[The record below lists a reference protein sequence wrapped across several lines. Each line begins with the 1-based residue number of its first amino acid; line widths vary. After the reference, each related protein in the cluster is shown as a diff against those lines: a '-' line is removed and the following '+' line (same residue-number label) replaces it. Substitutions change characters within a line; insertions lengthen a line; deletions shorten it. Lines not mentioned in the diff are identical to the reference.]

1 MPKSNHTSPKL
12 PTIHPTLKAALGSL
26 DVQIEEELARYRK
39 QRKVQPVMPA
49 SRIGQKPTPLP
60 LEVVHLDFPPQG
72 TPLELPLEETAAKA
86 LPESIVTE
94 ANLISSSASSQNSQ
108 LTPNSQHGETPP
120 ENYLESSEQLLKSLT
135 ESGQQGGAAPVGDV
149 EEETE
154 VATLADHLLT
164 PLGVGSMLLLLLS
177 SASLGYLLLNPAI
190 AQRLGL
196 NRLFPGMNPPVVQN
210 SPNSLAPANPDIR
223 PSSPVLSPNLADNE
237 LDSLDRNR
245 IADLKPS
252 ENPQPSPIPTTRT
265 SPSPGATATPS
276 RANPAIISGVPDLAG
291 QLGIPPVATPL
302 ATPPS
307 PIFSASPSPAA
318 SSAPSPSPATSPT
331 NRRRDTYFYVTAP
344 YENDRALT
352 QARTIIP
359 EAYLAEVPGQG
370 TRIQL
375 GAFLVETEA
384 KALVQEL
391 SQRGINANIY
401 QPQ

>member
-39 QRKVQPVMPA
+39 QRKAQPVMPA

-60 LEVVHLDFPPQG
+60 LEVVQLDFPPQG

-94 ANLISSSASSQNSQ
+94 ANLLSGSASSQNSQ
-108 LTPNSQHGETPP
+108 LTSNSQDGETPP

-135 ESGQQGGAAPVGDV
+135 ESGQQGSAESAEET

-154 VATLADHLLT
+154 AATLADHLLT

-196 NRLFPGMNPPVVQN
+196 NRLFPGVAPSVVQN
-210 SPNSLAPANPDIR
+210 SPNSLATTNPDPR

-265 SPSPGATATPS
+265 SPSPAATATTPN

-307 PIFSASPSPAA
+307 PIFSASPSP
-318 SSAPSPSPATSPT
+318 SPSPSPAASPA

-344 YENDRALT
+344 YANDQALT

-370 TRIQL
+370 TRIHL
-375 GAFLVETEA
+375 GAFLVENEA

-401 QPQ
+401 QP

>member
-39 QRKVQPVMPA
+39 QRKAQPVMPA

-60 LEVVHLDFPPQG
+60 LEVVQLDFPPQG
-72 TPLELPLEETAAKA
+72 TPLELSLEETAAKA
-86 LPESIVTE
+86 LPGSIVTE
-94 ANLISSSASSQNSQ
+94 ANLISGSASSQSSQ
-108 LTPNSQHGETPP
+108 LTPNAQDGENPP

-135 ESGQQGGAAPVGDV
+135 ESGQQVPEESSGDG

-154 VATLADHLLT
+154 TATLADHLLT

-210 SPNSLAPANPDIR
+210 SPNSLAPANPDVR

-245 IADLKPS
+245 IADLQPS
-252 ENPQPSPIPTTRT
+252 ENPQPSPIPTTNT
-265 SPSPGATATPS
+265 SPSPAATVTTPN

-307 PIFSASPSPAA
+307 PIFSASPSPAV
-318 SSAPSPSPATSPT
+318 SPSPSPAASPT

-344 YENDRALT
+344 YANDQALT

-370 TRIQL
+370 TRIHL
-375 GAFLVETEA
+375 GAFLVENEA

-401 QPQ
+401 QPE

>member
-1 MPKSNHTSPKL
+1 MPKTNHTSPKL

-39 QRKVQPVMPA
+39 QRKVQPVMSA

-60 LEVVHLDFPPQG
+60 LEVVQLDFPPQG

-94 ANLISSSASSQNSQ
+94 AKLLSRSASSQNSQ
-108 LTPNSQHGETPP
+108 FTSKAQDGEIPP

-135 ESGQQGGAAPVGDV
+135 ESGQQGTAESAGDG
-149 EEETE
+149 EDETE

-196 NRLFPGMNPPVVQN
+196 NRLFPGVAPSVVQT
-210 SPNSLAPANPDIR
+210 SPNSLATTNPDPR

-252 ENPQPSPIPTTRT
+252 ENPQPSPIATT
-265 SPSPGATATPS
+265 SPSPAATTPN

-307 PIFSASPSPAA
+307 PIFSASPSPAT
-318 SSAPSPSPATSPT
+318 SSVPSPSPAASPS

-344 YENDRALT
+344 YENDQALT

-375 GAFLVETEA
+375 GAFLVENEA

-391 SQRGINANIY
+391 SQKGIKANIY
-401 QPQ
+401 QP